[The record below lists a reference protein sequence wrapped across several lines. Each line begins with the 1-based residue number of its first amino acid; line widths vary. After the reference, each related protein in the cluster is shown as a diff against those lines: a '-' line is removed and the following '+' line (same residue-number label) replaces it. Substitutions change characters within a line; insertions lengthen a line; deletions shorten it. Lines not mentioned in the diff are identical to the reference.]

1 MYGLQSMDSWLY
13 DGDPLMHLEYEKTFE
28 FLKKAVE
35 EGYFE
40 NLIKTCLLD
49 NPFEAVITVSPKR
62 NLTAIEDEKLR
73 EKLAEYKKSLS
84 DTEIKTLI
92 EKTRELKLYQD
103 TPSPKEELEKI
114 PLLKREDIE
123 KQPEKLCRNRIPEG
137 AV

>member
-1 MYGLQSMDSWLY
+1 
-13 DGDPLMHLEYEKTFE
+13 MHLEYEKTFE

-103 TPSPKEELEKI
+103 TPP
-114 PLLKREDIE
+114 
-123 KQPEKLCRNRIPEG
+123 
-137 AV
+137 

>member
-1 MYGLQSMDSWLY
+1 M
-13 DGDPLMHLEYEKTFE
+13 
-28 FLKKAVE
+28 
-35 EGYFE
+35 
-40 NLIKTCLLD
+40 
-49 NPFEAVITVSPKR
+49 ITVSPKR

-123 KQPEKLCRNRIPEG
+123 EQPEKALPGSKRD
-137 AV
+137 